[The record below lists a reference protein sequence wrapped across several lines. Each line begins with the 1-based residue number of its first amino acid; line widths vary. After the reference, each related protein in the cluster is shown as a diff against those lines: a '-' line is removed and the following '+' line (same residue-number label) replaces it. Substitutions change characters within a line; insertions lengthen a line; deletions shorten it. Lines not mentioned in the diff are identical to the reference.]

1 MTKKLFPSETR
12 LIQTSQIQENPQNP
26 RSEIGDVSDLE
37 ASIKAHGLLQPIT
50 VRPVGKKYQVV
61 AGSRRFEALKRLGFK
76 SIKCEIRQL
85 KDKEAF
91 EIATTENVS
100 RKNMSEVDECLAVA
114 KMVNDGM
121 DIHTVASHFGRHPR
135 WVIGRVKMANLGDE
149 AMEMLRNGEITLGHA
164 EALTMADD
172 EKVEHYLH
180 LAQGYSPETFKN
192 FILNER
198 KNLAKANFYAKTVC
212 KNCQKKS
219 IKQQDIFGDISEC
232 YCLDG
237 KCYAEQVAK
246 RVQQL
251 REEFKKD
258 HFKECP
264 KEDESDFKWG
274 YYWVSI
280 DNVENECAD
289 KKLKAKWLKA
299 NGFKPYYLINES
311 DASYEFKWNLHEYK
325 KDEDDSEEAAENAAE
340 NREIDIKNKAEELAD
355 NEEESIIR
363 DKIRSILWESKIN
376 DEFCALILDLLDET
390 IEVEVDSENGKKT
403 TDFESYMNHVGE
415 GENGLTPYTTVLEK
429 LTEHYSMRYNKNPV
443 RPFFGLGDESEYEKR
458 VEANRAKAEEI
469 LNNETEETDESED

>member
-12 LIQTSQIQENPQNP
+12 LIPTSQIEENPQNP

-61 AGSRRFEALKRLGFK
+61 AGSRRFNALKNLGFK
-76 SIKCEIRQL
+76 SIKCEVRPL

-114 KMVNDGM
+114 KMVEDGM

-135 WVIGRVKMANLGDE
+135 WVIGRVKMAKLGDE

-172 EKVEHYLH
+172 DKVEHYLH
-180 LAQGYSPETFKN
+180 LAQGYNPEMLKN

-198 KNLAKANFYAKTVC
+198 KNLAKANFYTKTVC

-264 KEDESDFKWG
+264 EEDQSDFKCG

-299 NGFKPYYLINES
+299 NGYKPYYLINES

-325 KDEDDSEEAAENAAE
+325 KDEDDSEEATAEAAE
-340 NREIDIKNKAEELAD
+340 NREIDITNKAEELAD
-355 NEEESIIR
+355 EEEEGIIKDR
-363 DKIRSILWESKIN
+363 IRNLLLAAN
-376 DEFCALILDLLDET
+376 DEMCAMILDLLDESLK
-390 IEVEVDSENGKKT
+390 VETENEEGEKDT
-403 TDFESYMNHVGE
+403 EYESYLEHIGE
-415 GENGLTPYTTVLEK
+415 GENGLTPKQTVLDK
-429 LTEHYSMRYNKNPV
+429 LTAHYSTRYQKNQA
-443 RPFFGLGDESEYEKR
+443 RNFFGLGDESEYKKR
-458 VEANRAKAEEI
+458 VEANKVKAKEI
-469 LNNETEETDESED
+469 IDKETEETDEEDE

>member
-12 LIQTSQIQENPQNP
+12 LIQTSQIEENPQNP

-61 AGSRRFEALKRLGFK
+61 AGSRRFNALKNLGFK
-76 SIKCEIRQL
+76 SIKCEVRPL

-114 KMVNDGM
+114 KMVEDGM

-135 WVIGRVKMANLGDE
+135 WVIGRVKMAKLGDE

-172 EKVEHYLH
+172 DKVEHYLH
-180 LAQGYSPETFKN
+180 LAQSYNPETLKN

-198 KNLAKANFYAKTVC
+198 KNLAKANFYTKTVC

-264 KEDESDFKWG
+264 EEYQNGFKLG

-299 NGFKPYYLINES
+299 NGYKPYYLINES

-325 KDEDDSEEAAENAAE
+325 KDEDDSEEATAKAAE
-340 NREIDIKNKAEELAD
+340 NREIDITNKAQELAG
-355 NEEESIIR
+355 EEEEAIIKDR
-363 DKIRSILWESKIN
+363 IRGLLLSAN
-376 DEFCALILDLLDET
+376 DEMCAMILDLLDESL
-390 IEVEVDSENGKKT
+390 EVETENDEGEKAT
-403 TDFESYMNHVGE
+403 EYESYLEHIGE
-415 GENGLTPYTTVLEK
+415 GENGLTPYQTVLDK
-429 LTEHYSMRYNKNPV
+429 LTAHYSTRYQKNQA
-443 RPFFGLGDESEYEKR
+443 RNFFGLGDESEYEKR
-458 VEANRAKAEEI
+458 VEANRVKAEEM
-469 LNNETEETDESED
+469 LNNETNESED

>member
-12 LIQTSQIQENPQNP
+12 LIPTSQIQENPQNP

-61 AGSRRFEALKRLGFK
+61 AGSRRFNALKNLGFK
-76 SIKCEIRQL
+76 SIKCEVRSL

-114 KMVNDGM
+114 KMVEDGT

-135 WVIGRVKMANLGDE
+135 WVIGRVKMAKLGDE

-172 EKVEHYLH
+172 DKVEHYLH
-180 LAQGYSPETFKN
+180 LAQSYNPETLKN

-264 KEDESDFKWG
+264 EEDQSDFKWG

-325 KDEDDSEEAAENAAE
+325 KDEDDSEDAKNEKAEDRE
-340 NREIDIKNKAEELAD
+340 REIMEKAKDLAND
-355 NEEESIIR
+355 EEEGIIKDR
-363 DKIRSILWESKIN
+363 IRNLILAAN
-376 DEFCALILDLLDET
+376 DEMCAMILDLLDESL
-390 IEVEVDSENGKKT
+390 EVETENDEGEKDT
-403 TDFESYMNHVGE
+403 EYESYLEHIGE
-415 GENGLTPYTTVLEK
+415 GENGLTPKQTVLDK
-429 LTEHYSMRYNKNPV
+429 LTEHYSTRYNKSQARN
-443 RPFFGLGDESEYEKR
+443 FFGLGDESEYEKR

-469 LNNETEETDESED
+469 IDKETEETDEEDE

>member
-12 LIQTSQIQENPQNP
+12 LIPTSQIEENPQNP
-26 RSEIGDVSDLE
+26 RSEIGDLSDLE

-61 AGSRRFEALKRLGFK
+61 AGSRRFNALKNLGFK
-76 SIKCEIRQL
+76 SIKCEVRPL
-85 KDKEAF
+85 NDKEAF

-114 KMVNDGM
+114 KMVEDGT

-135 WVIGRVKMANLGDE
+135 WVIGRVKMAKLGDE
-149 AMEMLRNGEITLGHA
+149 AMEMLRNGEISLGHA

-172 EKVEHYLH
+172 DKVEHYLH
-180 LAQGYSPETFKN
+180 LAQSYNPETLKN

-198 KNLAKANFYAKTVC
+198 KNLAKANFYTKTVC

-264 KEDESDFKWG
+264 EEDQSDFKWG

-299 NGFKPYYLINES
+299 NGYKPYYLINES

-325 KDEDDSEEAAENAAE
+325 KDEDDSEDAENE
-340 NREIDIKNKAEELAD
+340 KAEDRERKIMDKAKDLAD
-355 NEEESIIR
+355 DEEEGIIKDR
-363 DKIRSILWESKIN
+363 IRNVILGAN
-376 DEFCALILDLLDET
+376 DEMCALILDLLDESL
-390 IEVEVDSENGKKT
+390 EVETENDEGEKDT
-403 TDFESYMNHVGE
+403 EYESYLEHIGE
-415 GENGLTPYTTVLEK
+415 GENGLTPYQTVLDK
-429 LTEHYSMRYNKNPV
+429 LTAHYSTRYEKNQA
-443 RPFFGLGDESEYEKR
+443 RNFFGLGDESEYEKR
-458 VEANRAKAEEI
+458 VEANKAKAEEM
-469 LNNETEETDESED
+469 LNNETNESED